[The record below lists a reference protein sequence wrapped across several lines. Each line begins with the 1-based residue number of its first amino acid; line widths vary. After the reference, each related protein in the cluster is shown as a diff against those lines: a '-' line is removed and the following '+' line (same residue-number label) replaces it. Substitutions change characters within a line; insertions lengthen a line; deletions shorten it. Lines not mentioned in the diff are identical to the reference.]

1 MNLKSKSFF
10 AHKTINWCSV
20 GAQHATMPEAILPEA
35 TMPEG
40 AFYGQDG
47 VSLDQEAI
55 LPEGAFYGQEA
66 APLHGI
72 TPFNLE
78 TV

>member
-10 AHKTINWCSV
+10 AHKTINWCSI
-20 GAQHATMPEAILPEA
+20 GAQHATMP
-35 TMPEG
+35 
-40 AFYGQDG
+40 
-47 VSLDQEAI
+47 EAI

>member
-10 AHKTINWCSV
+10 PHTAINWCSV
-20 GAQHATMPEAILPEA
+20 GARHATMPEAILPE
-35 TMPEG
+35 
-40 AFYGQDG
+40 G
-47 VSLDQEAI
+47 VSLDQ
-55 LPEGAFYGQEA
+55 EGAFYGQEG